1 MCVFLKLTKFPLFFV
16 SLLKSNKNLI
26 KGKLSGTIELVNCS
40 FRGMQLIWALPMF
53 TLFYCLLYKY
63 MPFSPF
69 KMANVLLTAPM
80 SSFVYAGH
88 TWDVQPL
95 SRVELYVLLGGR
107 AEGLRLCRQ
116 MINRGGAWAS
126 GRASWRKTWS
136 HLFMR
141 IVVSKHKWHRA
152 YPTEGF
158 EPVKSNSSLLNSSQN

>member
-69 KMANVLLTAPM
+69 QNGKCFINSTHVLLCLCWAHVRCAASVSSWIVCAAGWEGRGVKALQTDDQQRRGLGFRKGLVEEDM
-80 SSFVYAGH
+80 ESSFYEDCGV
-88 TWDVQPL
+88 
-95 SRVELYVLLGGR
+95 
-107 AEGLRLCRQ
+107 
-116 MINRGGAWAS
+116 
-126 GRASWRKTWS
+126 KT
-136 HLFMR
+136 
-141 IVVSKHKWHRA
+141 
-152 YPTEGF
+152 
-158 EPVKSNSSLLNSSQN
+158 